1 MTASRA
7 TLAQRVA
14 DTLRSA
20 IRSGAYLSGERLIEL
35 AIAQSQ
41 NVSQNTVRDALRQL
55 EADGWVRYEPR
66 RGVRVRRFDAG
77 EAEEIF
83 ALMAAVER
91 LALSWAFAELNRATL
106 LATLTPPLE
115 DAREYHALAQI
126 AGRREA
132 LFAFHAALG
141 TLPARP
147 QTRQMLTTL
156 HNQALLLTAN
166 YEMRAAPLAH
176 HAAQIQSYEHLLG
189 ILKFGTLD
197 EAADALHARILAD
210 GKPVIRWL
218 ALNT

>member
-7 TLAQRVA
+7 TLAQLVA

-20 IRSGAYLSGERLIEL
+20 IRSGAVLSGERLIEL

-55 EADGWVRYEPR
+55 EAEGWVRYEPR
-66 RGVRVRRFDAG
+66 RGVRVRRFDPG
-77 EAEEIF
+77 DAEEIF

-91 LALSWAFAELNRATL
+91 LALGWAFADLSRVSL
-106 LATLTPPLE
+106 LTALTPPLE
-115 DAREYHALAQI
+115 DAREYHALGQI
-126 AGRREA
+126 AERRDS
-132 LFAFHAALG
+132 LFAFHVALAA
-141 TLPARP
+141 LPARP
-147 QTRQMLTTL
+147 QTRHLLASL
-156 HNQALLLTAN
+156 HNQALLLTTN
-166 YEMRAAPLAH
+166 YELQASALAH
-176 HAAQIQSYEHLLG
+176 HAAQMEGYEHLLG
-189 ILKFGTLD
+189 MLKFGTLE

>member
-1 MTASRA
+1 LTASRA
-7 TLAQRVA
+7 TLAQLVA

-20 IRSGAYLSGERLIEL
+20 IRSGTYLSGERLIEL

-55 EADGWVRYEPR
+55 EAEGWVRYEPR
-66 RGVRVRRFDAG
+66 RGVRVRRFDPG

-91 LALSWAFAELNRATL
+91 LALEWAFAELSRAAL
-106 LATLTPPLE
+106 LAALTPPLE
-115 DAREYHALAQI
+115 DAREYHALGQI
-126 AGRREA
+126 AERRDA

-141 TLPARP
+141 ALADRP
-147 QTRQMLTTL
+147 QTRQMLAAL

-166 YEMRAAPLAH
+166 YEMRASSLIH
-176 HAAQIQSYEHLLG
+176 HSTQIESYEHLLG
-189 ILKFGTLD
+189 VLKFGTLD
-197 EAADALHARILAD
+197 QAADALHARILAD

>member
-1 MTASRA
+1 MTAARA
-7 TLAQRVA
+7 TLAQLVA

-20 IRSGAYLSGERLIEL
+20 IRSGAYHSGERLIEL

-55 EADGWVRYEPR
+55 EAEGWVRYEAR
-66 RGVRVRRFDAG
+66 RGVRVRRFDPD

-91 LALSWAFAELNRATL
+91 LALEWAFAEHSRSAL
-106 LATLTPPLE
+106 LTALTPPLE
-115 DAREYHALAQI
+115 DARVYHALGQI
-126 AGRREA
+126 AERRES

-141 TLPARP
+141 ELPGRP
-147 QTRQMLTTL
+147 QTRQMLAAL
-156 HNQALLLTAN
+156 HNQALLVTTH
-166 YEMRAAPLAH
+166 YEIRAASLSH
-176 HAAQIQSYEHLLG
+176 HAAQIERYEHLLG
-189 ILKFGTLD
+189 VLKFGTLE
-197 EAADALHARILAD
+197 EAADALHTRILAD